1 MARRPRVLGR
11 GTRPLFHRARLRA
24 FPARDVARGE
34 LDGNRIV
41 SKETAELAFSD
52 QLNGLPL
59 PEFVPTQASWLMND
73 MVAVSPDLGIRV
85 PTDVRGRARNAS
97 RGHRFLVGSPQ
108 HLLLDRPPKRTGSNC
123 HDTAAPLFDAAILA
137 TVAAFESAVYAAL
150 QLRRWISRAAGIC
163 IKETNREGV

>member
-73 MVAVSPDLGIRV
+73 MVALPFRQTWGFGFQLMCEDV
-85 PTDVRGRARNAS
+85 PGMRRAGAGFWSGVLNTY
-97 RGHRFLVGSPQ
+97 FWI
-108 HLLLDRPPKRTGSNC
+108 DR
-123 HDTAAPLFDAAILA
+123 
-137 TVAAFESAVYAAL
+137 
-150 QLRRWISRAAGIC
+150 
-163 IKETNREGV
+163 